1 MFCVILLAHAI
12 KIQGNIPFMKEKG
25 INNTWLIFLLGGLI
39 HLIQQKLDVS
49 LNGEIVAYPVART
62 IFLMKN
68 EYS

>member
-1 MFCVILLAHAI
+1 
-12 KIQGNIPFMKEKG
+12 MKDKG